1 MDFEFGEG
9 LDGELEFA
17 LGLQGVGQTPS
28 PVLNPSFGSATIKI
42 FSPHAGFCPQH
53 GNGDVDRNGIVDFGD
68 IVPII
73 ALLRGSPFRKEAD
86 TDFDGVISFLDIPG
100 FIAILR
106 NQYTEVILVFVSF
119 VFFVVDQKIHEP
131 VPPQLRRM

>member
-1 MDFEFGEG
+1 MQGSVRNMAMEMLTVTG
-9 LDGELEFA
+9 LLTSEIL
-17 LGLQGVGQTPS
+17 
-28 PVLNPSFGSATIKI
+28 
-42 FSPHAGFCPQH
+42 
-53 GNGDVDRNGIVDFGD
+53 
-68 IVPII
+68 
-73 ALLRGSPFRKEAD
+73 FR
-86 TDFDGVISFLDIPG
+86 VISFLDIPG